1 MKAKFRHIAALAA
14 LLFLLSGCNSI
25 WSGLDGTM
33 TELTLSIT
41 VSDTPASPV
50 SRGAGTRAISLN
62 PDDFTAPVHDGEK
75 MRSLRIIIVR
85 PDRTVEHNRYLD
97 FTGSAKGAYIT
108 VDNVRFEVFGP
119 EKKTIYLFANEFVK
133 SSDKSRKI
141 VDYDLE
147 SITPGSIFPEA
158 DLKDLKITLTSD
170 GEQLPSEALPMS
182 ECHSIS
188 MPAMDYSAE
197 LYVTRAATKFTF
209 LLDNTSSKEH
219 SLSEISISKGSN
231 IEYYLPRISYSG
243 NPSDGSFSVD
253 DYTVP
258 NTGDNNNYYI
268 FRYDCPGTVVASG
281 ATTRLEAIYLLEGKY
296 TDAKDTRNY
305 SMTATIDG
313 VLYEDYFPDLSQLPR
328 NTHVVVCLSIRD
340 YEVVW
345 DVKVYPYGEVW
356 LNPGFGQ

>member
-33 TELTLSIT
+33 SELTLSIT

-85 PDRTVEHNRYLD
+85 PDGTVEHNRYLD

-108 VDNVRFEVFGP
+108 VDNVRFEVYGP
-119 EKKTIYLFANEFVK
+119 ENKQIYLFANEFVK

-141 VDYDLE
+141 VDYDLD
-147 SITPGSIFPEA
+147 SITPGSIFPEE
-158 DLKDLKITLTSD
+158 DLSELKITLTSD
-170 GEQLPSEALPMS
+170 EEQLPSEALPMS

-296 TDAKDTRNY
+296 TDAKDPRNY

>member
-1 MKAKFRHIAALAA
+1 M
-14 LLFLLSGCNSI
+14 
-25 WSGLDGTM
+25 
-33 TELTLSIT
+33 
-41 VSDTPASPV
+41 
-50 SRGAGTRAISLN
+50 
-62 PDDFTAPVHDGEK
+62 
-75 MRSLRIIIVR
+75 
-85 PDRTVEHNRYLD
+85 
-97 FTGSAKGAYIT
+97 
-108 VDNVRFEVFGP
+108 
-119 EKKTIYLFANEFVK
+119 
-133 SSDKSRKI
+133 
-141 VDYDLE
+141 
-147 SITPGSIFPEA
+147 
-158 DLKDLKITLTSD
+158 KDLKITLTSD

-243 NPSDGSFSVD
+243 NPSDGSFSVN

-345 DVKVYPYGEVW
+345 DVNVYPYGEVW
-356 LNPGFGQ
+356 LNRGFGQ

>member
-33 TELTLSIT
+33 SELTLSIT

-108 VDNVRFEVFGP
+108 VDNVRFEVYGP
-119 EKKTIYLFANEFVK
+119 EKKQIYLFANEFVK

-141 VDYDLE
+141 VDYDLD
-147 SITPGSIFPEA
+147 SITPGSIFPEE
-158 DLKDLKITLTSD
+158 DLSELKITLTSD
-170 GEQLPSEALPMS
+170 EEQLPSEALPMS

>member
-1 MKAKFRHIAALAA
+1 M
-14 LLFLLSGCNSI
+14 
-25 WSGLDGTM
+25 
-33 TELTLSIT
+33 
-41 VSDTPASPV
+41 
-50 SRGAGTRAISLN
+50 
-62 PDDFTAPVHDGEK
+62 
-75 MRSLRIIIVR
+75 
-85 PDRTVEHNRYLD
+85 
-97 FTGSAKGAYIT
+97 
-108 VDNVRFEVFGP
+108 
-119 EKKTIYLFANEFVK
+119 
-133 SSDKSRKI
+133 
-141 VDYDLE
+141 DYDLE
-147 SITPGSIFPEA
+147 SITPGSTFPEA

-188 MPAMDYSAE
+188 MPAKDYSAE

-209 LLDNTSSKEH
+209 LLDNTSSKKH
-219 SLSEISISKGSN
+219 SLSKISISKGSN

-243 NPSDGSFSVD
+243 NPSDGSFSVN

>member
-1 MKAKFRHIAALAA
+1 M
-14 LLFLLSGCNSI
+14 
-25 WSGLDGTM
+25 
-33 TELTLSIT
+33 
-41 VSDTPASPV
+41 
-50 SRGAGTRAISLN
+50 
-62 PDDFTAPVHDGEK
+62 
-75 MRSLRIIIVR
+75 
-85 PDRTVEHNRYLD
+85 
-97 FTGSAKGAYIT
+97 
-108 VDNVRFEVFGP
+108 DNVRFEVFGP

>member
-33 TELTLSIT
+33 SELTLSIT

-85 PDRTVEHNRYLD
+85 PDGTVEHNRYLD

-108 VDNVRFEVFGP
+108 VDNVRFEVYGP
-119 EKKTIYLFANEFVK
+119 EKKQIYLFANEFVK

-141 VDYDLE
+141 VDYDLD
-147 SITPGSIFPEA
+147 SITPGSIFPEE
-158 DLKDLKITLTSD
+158 DLSELKITLTSD
-170 GEQLPSEALPMS
+170 EEQLPSEALPMS

-188 MPAMDYSAE
+188 MPAKDYSAE

-209 LLDNTSSKEH
+209 LLDNTSSKKH
-219 SLSEISISKGSN
+219 SLSKISISKGSN

-243 NPSDGSFSVD
+243 NPSDGSFSVN

>member
-33 TELTLSIT
+33 SELTLSIT
-41 VSDTPASPV
+41 VSDTPAFPV

-85 PDRTVEHNRYLD
+85 PDGTVEHNRYLD

-108 VDNVRFEVFGP
+108 VDNVRFEVYGP
-119 EKKTIYLFANEFVK
+119 EKKQIYLFANEFVK

-141 VDYDLE
+141 VDYDLG
-147 SITPGSIFPEA
+147 SITPGSIFPEK
-158 DLKDLKITLTSD
+158 DLSELKITLTSD
-170 GEQLPSEALPMS
+170 EEQLPSEALPMS

>member
-33 TELTLSIT
+33 SELTLSIT

-85 PDRTVEHNRYLD
+85 PDGTVEHNRYLD

-108 VDNVRFEVFGP
+108 VDNVRFEVYGP
-119 EKKTIYLFANEFVK
+119 EKKQIYLFANEFVK

-141 VDYDLE
+141 VDYDLG
-147 SITPGSIFPEA
+147 SITPGSIFPKE
-158 DLKDLKITLTSD
+158 DLSELKITLTSD
-170 GEQLPSEALPMS
+170 EEQLPSEALPMS

>member
-1 MKAKFRHIAALAA
+1 MKAKFRHIVALAA

-33 TELTLSIT
+33 SELTLSIT

-85 PDRTVEHNRYLD
+85 PDGTVEHNRYLD

-108 VDNVRFEVFGP
+108 VDNVRFEVYGP
-119 EKKTIYLFANEFVK
+119 EKKQIYLFANEFVK

-141 VDYDLE
+141 VDYDLD
-147 SITPGSIFPEA
+147 SITPGSIFPKE
-158 DLKDLKITLTSD
+158 DLSELKITLTSD
-170 GEQLPSEALPMS
+170 EEQLPSEALPMS

-209 LLDNTSSKEH
+209 LLDNTSSKKH
-219 SLSEISISKGSN
+219 SLSKISISKGSN

-243 NPSDGSFSVD
+243 NPSDGSFSVN

>member
-33 TELTLSIT
+33 SELTLSIT

-85 PDRTVEHNRYLD
+85 PDGTVEHNRYLD

-108 VDNVRFEVFGP
+108 VDNVRFEVYGP
-119 EKKTIYLFANEFVK
+119 EKKQIYLFANEFVK

-141 VDYDLE
+141 VDYDLG
-147 SITPGSIFPEA
+147 SITPGSIFPEE
-158 DLKDLKITLTSD
+158 DLSELKITLTSD
-170 GEQLPSEALPMS
+170 EEQLPSEALPMS